1 MPAAKVT
8 GSSSRWIVIGV
19 FAVAAALNFLDRQ
32 LLAGAAPLLK
42 VEFSLTNAQYGQLI
56 AVFSMVYALSTPL
69 AGLFVDRVGLKL
81 GSVLALVLWS
91 VAGAATGLTSTF
103 AGLLTCRIALAI
115 GESAGIPAATKASA
129 TYLQPRE
136 LGLGTATQS
145 IGISAGSILAP
156 LLIASMAPAFG
167 WRSVFFVSGAIGLL
181 WVPLWLVVA
190 RRVPA
195 RQIEARRPIAMGA
208 LLRDPRLWG
217 VAIANALVMTLYS
230 LWMNWTSIY
239 FVEERHLT
247 LVQANQQFAWI
258 PPVFATLGGFFGGW
272 LAFRG
277 LRHGGD
283 SVKVRMRLCWSIA
296 PVLVITAAVPF
307 IQSTTL
313 AAAAMAVSFFACLAV
328 VNNIQMIP
336 VDVFGPERAAFSGA
350 VLTCSFALMQTVIS
364 PVIGSLVDNYGFGV
378 VCLSMS
384 VLPLAG
390 MGVLALTTRTR
401 AIQTAPIAAPI

>member
-1 MPAAKVT
+1 MAAVL
-8 GSSSRWIVIGV
+8 SY
-19 FAVAAALNFLDRQ
+19 LDRQ
-32 LLAGAAPLLK
+32 LLAAAAPLLK
-42 VEFSLTNAQYGQLI
+42 KEFALTNAQYGQLI

-69 AGLFVDRVGLKL
+69 AGLFVDRVGLGL
-81 GSVLALVLWS
+81 GSVLALILWS
-91 VAGAATGLTSTF
+91 VSGAATGLSSTF
-103 AGLLTCRIALAI
+103 AGLLTCRIGLAI
-115 GESAGIPAATKASA
+115 GESALIPAATKASA
-129 TYLQPRE
+129 TYLEPRE

-145 IGISAGSILAP
+145 IGISSGSILAP
-156 LLIASMAPAFG
+156 LVIASMAPAFG
-167 WRSVFFVSGAIGLL
+167 WRSAFLVTGAIGFL
-181 WVPLWLVVA
+181 WIPLWLMTA
-190 RRVPA
+190 RRVPP
-195 RQIEARRPIAMGA
+195 RPIQARRPVAMGA
-208 LLRDPRLWG
+208 LLRDSRLWG

-283 SVKVRMRLCWSIA
+283 SVRTRLRVCWSIA
-296 PVLVITAAVPF
+296 PVLVVTAAVPF
-307 IQSTTL
+307 VPSTTL

-364 PVIGSLVDNYGFGV
+364 PVIGSLVDHYGFGV

-384 VLPLAG
+384 VLPLLG
-390 MGVLALTTRTR
+390 VGVLALTTRTTV
-401 AIQTAPIAAPI
+401 IDTAPVPAAI